1 MLSLVNAFPTEN
13 KDLYFY
19 LFLFNII
26 FEILASSVR
35 GKSEIKYIQF
45 RIEKIVLFTV
55 SVLHMKA

>member
-26 FEILASSVR
+26 FEILASSAR